1 MRGCLP
7 QSVHGRAIIG
17 VIALY
22 ALCLQVFLGG
32 LAPRPLDVSGSAICA
47 EHGGT
52 GAPTDDT
59 LPCRQHACCAA
70 MQAAELSGPAPI
82 LFAAVV
88 WPTRKPVSSSWDG
101 AALPGARAPPDQ
113 SVSPRGPPAS

>member
-7 QSVHGRAIIG
+7 QSMCGRAIIG

-22 ALCLQVFLGG
+22 ALCLQVFLSA
-32 LAPRPLDVSGSAICA
+32 LAPLPLNMSRGAICA

-52 GAPTDDT
+52 GAPADDGV
-59 LPCRQHACCAA
+59 PCRQHACCAA
-70 MQAAELSGPAPI
+70 MQAAESIAPALI
-82 LFAAVV
+82 LFAAIV
-88 WPTRKPVSSSWDG
+88 WPTPSPALSSWT
-101 AALPGARAPPDQ
+101 AVKLFGARAPPDR